1 MNILKIFINNCYRII
16 EKKSILILSFII
28 IPIMIIASIIVSDNS
43 EAVEHIA
50 LVSRDFNYSINND
63 QLDIHLLAEQPKLYE
78 LILGDYDAV
87 VIDDGNR
94 QFNIQTI
101 QSKELKSNLNEYFN
115 HNVKVDFSKD
125 KVKRGIGTN
134 TLGYLVIVIL
144 FESILLMSLYPE
156 DRECGSFRRILISNV
171 KTKNY
176 LFAQCLFN
184 FVLLFVPTFLT
195 VVIINKIYLGLNLTV
210 FSLLFIG
217 ICIFSVALSLVLTSL
232 IKNLNTCISIS
243 GGMYAFLG
251 LFSGCI
257 VPFNNTSKIFDI
269 VTDIIPIKGFLI
281 ISQGLENGISIS
293 MYVEQIIYIIICTV
307 VLYVAGIIITQK
319 KVNLGLY

>member
-1 MNILKIFINNCYRII
+1 MMEIDN
-16 EKKSILILSFII
+16 LI
-28 IPIMIIASIIVSDNS
+28 
-43 EAVEHIA
+43 
-50 LVSRDFNYSINND
+50 Y
-63 QLDIHLLAEQPKLYE
+63 K
-78 LILGDYDAV
+78 
-87 VIDDGNR
+87 
-94 QFNIQTI
+94 QFNQ
-101 QSKELKSNLNEYFN
+101 KELKSNLNEYFN
-115 HNVKVDFSKD
+115 HNVKMDFSKD

-144 FESILLMSLYPE
+144 FESILLMSIYPE

-195 VVIINKIYLGLNLTV
+195 VVIINKIFNIYLGLNLTV

-293 MYVEQIIYIIICTV
+293 MYVEQIIYITICTV